1 MHIYNSNKIYS
12 TFHLESESDPGTTG
26 FLQGVYRFF
35 FLVFKN
41 KIMGLKKFLKLN
53 NKVTPINSIFF
64 NYDIW
69 VIYLSF
75 WSSSHILN
83 LLLIRF

>member
-35 FLVFKN
+35 FSSLQKQSYGT
-41 KIMGLKKFLKLN
+41 KEILKAQQQ
-53 NKVTPINSIFF
+53 
-64 NYDIW
+64 
-69 VIYLSF
+69 
-75 WSSSHILN
+75 SHTY
-83 LLLIRF
+83 